1 MKSTYKQLIL
11 LVISTIVLGSCGSDD
26 NAIPQE
32 ITEFIDSGTG
42 LYNFIYD
49 DGNVEKTIRV
59 YYHIPEDV
67 AIDARI
73 LLVFH
78 GAGRNARDYRDAL
91 IARADSKKF
100 IVIAPEFSIANFPN
114 GDAYNLGNVYI
125 DGDHPSVTTLN
136 EERKWAFSIID
147 PLFDNLLLQI
157 DNSSTTY
164 DIFGHSAG
172 AQFAHRL
179 LMFLPQ
185 SKVDRV
191 VASAA
196 GWYTFPDTSISFPY
210 GFDNSIL
217 STSSLPNLYAQ
228 NLHIQVGAN
237 DNDPNAASL
246 RRNIQADAQGLHRR
260 ARAENFF
267 NYTQQQAQA
276 ATIPFNWSFSITADA
291 DHDFRIAATNAAT
304 FLYN

>member
-1 MKSTYKQLIL
+1 MKSIYNYRL
-11 LVISTIVLGSCGSDD
+11 LLFFSTLVFGACGSDD
-26 NAIPQE
+26 NDMPQE
-32 ITEFIDSGTG
+32 ITEFIDNGTG
-42 LYNFIYD
+42 VYNFIYD
-49 DGNVEKTIRV
+49 DGDVEKIIRV
-59 YYHIPEDV
+59 YYHIPENV
-67 AIDARI
+67 ARDARI

-91 IARADSKKF
+91 IAPANSKKF
-100 IVIAPEFSIANFPN
+100 IVVAPEFSITNFPN

-125 DGDHPSVTTLN
+125 DGDQPSATTLN

-185 SKVDRV
+185 SRVDKV

-217 STSSLPNLYAQ
+217 STTSLSNFYTQ

-237 DNDPNAASL
+237 DNDPNAANL
-246 RRNIQADAQGLHRR
+246 RRNTQADAQGLHRR
-260 ARAENFF
+260 SRAENFF
-267 NYTQQQAQA
+267 NYAQQQTQNTA
-276 ATIPFNWSFSITADA
+276 IPFNWSFSIIPLA